1 MNGPAVKLAELLR
14 AARPRL
20 TLAVAESMTGGRVQA
35 LVTAVSGA
43 SEYFAGGVTA
53 YAREQKVALLGVDDA
68 HAAAVNCVSER
79 VVGEM
84 AIGVCRLFKAGVGV
98 ATTGYAEPAPGRG
111 VAHPG
116 AWVAV
121 AAGGPA
127 GPTVLGQRRVEFPGR
142 GRQEVQQAVA
152 EAALDLLLECLRAPA
167 TAPAP

>member
-98 ATTGYAEPAPGRG
+98 ATTGYAEPAPAGG
-111 VAHPG
+111 VAVPFV
-116 AWVAV
+116 WLAV
-121 AAGGPA
+121 ARRAGGELA
-127 GPTVLGQRRVEFPGR
+127 VVARRRVEFPGATR
-142 GRQEVQQAVA
+142 AGAQDRAAAAAVELLVESLLGRDDVA
-152 EAALDLLLECLRAPA
+152 AR
-167 TAPAP
+167 

>member
-14 AARPRL
+14 SARPRL

-79 VVGEM
+79 VAGEM
-84 AIGVCRLFKAGVGV
+84 AVGVCRLFKASVGV
-98 ATTGYAEPAPGRG
+98 ATTGYAEPAPAGG
-111 VAHPG
+111 VPVPFV
-116 AWVAV
+116 WLAV
-121 AAGGPA
+121 ARSAGGELA
-127 GPTVLGQRRVEFPGR
+127 VVARRRVEFPGATR
-142 GRQEVQQAVA
+142 AGAQDRAAAAAV
-152 EAALDLLLECLRAPA
+152 ELLVESLVSTTP
-167 TAPAP
+167 